1 MLAWCPEL
9 DYDDGSRWLM
19 KKRIV
24 VFVALFWLPISGLDL
39 VDTGARIQQQPPKPP
54 ALSKPAPQPTPPA
67 EPKED
72 LDVVSVST
80 NLVTVP
86 LRVRNQ
92 KESYVS
98 DLRAEEFRVFEDG
111 VEQQLAYFAPVDSPF
126 TVALMLD
133 VSDSTESSLGQIK
146 EAAIAFVNQLRAD
159 DQVIII
165 HFDGVLNVVGQ
176 PSSDRAVLRAMIKHV
191 PSGSGTHLY
200 DAVDKVLTRL
210 LTQIKGRK
218 AVVLFTDGVDV
229 GSQTTAKQTLRE
241 AETGDALIYSVYFD
255 TQEALREKLLGGAV
269 PYSVLKSRADY
280 LNSVYAVA
288 RRYLDSL
295 AKGTGA
301 RMYPASNPERM
312 AVAFASIAEGLRA
325 QYSLGYYP
333 ANPPQAGQR
342 RKIKIQVARP
352 RVEVDAR
359 ESYLCR
365 SPSGST
371 NK

>member
-1 MLAWCPEL
+1 
-9 DYDDGSRWLM
+9 M
-19 KKRIV
+19 KKRIA
-24 VFVALFWLPISGLDL
+24 VFVALFWLPISGLDPIG
-39 VDTGARIQQQPPKPP
+39 TGARIQQQPPPKPP
-54 ALSKPAPQPTPPA
+54 SLSKPAPQPTPPA

-72 LDVVSVST
+72 LDVVTVST

-92 KESYVS
+92 KGSYVS
-98 DLRAEEFRVFEDG
+98 DMRAEEFRVFEDG

-126 TVALMLD
+126 TVSLMLD
-133 VSDSTESSLGQIK
+133 VSDSTQSSLGQIK
-146 EAAIAFVNQLRAD
+146 EAAIAFINQLRAD
-159 DQVIII
+159 DEVIII

-176 PSSDRAVLRAMIKHV
+176 PSSDRAVLRAMIEQV

-229 GSQTTAKQTLRE
+229 GSRTTAKQTLRE
-241 AETGDALIYSVYFD
+241 AEAGEALIYSVYYD
-255 TQEALREKLLGGAV
+255 TQEALREKLLGGANI
-269 PYSVLKSRADY
+269 PYSVLRSRANY
-280 LNSVYAVA
+280 LNSVYAAA

-295 AKGTGA
+295 AQKTGA
-301 RMYPASNPERM
+301 RMYPASNPEKM

-333 ANPPQAGQR
+333 ANPPQPGQR

-352 RVEVDAR
+352 TGGGGCAR
-359 ESYLCR
+359 
-365 SPSGST
+365 
-371 NK
+371 

>member
-1 MLAWCPEL
+1 
-9 DYDDGSRWLM
+9 M
-19 KKRIV
+19 KKRIA
-24 VFVALFWLPISGLDL
+24 VFVALFGLLILGLDPFG
-39 VDTGARIQQQPPKPP
+39 TGARIRQQPPPKPP
-54 ALSKPAPQPTPPA
+54 SLAKPAPQPTPPA
-67 EPKED
+67 EPRED
-72 LDVVSVST
+72 LDVVTVST

-92 KESYVS
+92 KGSYVS
-98 DLRAEEFRVFEDG
+98 DLLAEEFRVFEDG
-111 VEQQLAYFAPVDSPF
+111 VEQQLAYFAPVGSPF

-133 VSDSTESSLGQIK
+133 VSDSTESSLSQIK
-146 EAAIAFVNQLRAD
+146 QAAIAFVNQLRPD

-176 PSSDRAVLRAMIKHV
+176 PTSDRAVLRAMIEHV

-241 AETGDALIYSVYFD
+241 AEAGDALIYSVCYD
-255 TQEALREKLLGGAV
+255 TQEDMREKLLGGAV
-269 PYSVLKSRADY
+269 PYSVLKSRANY

-288 RRYLDSL
+288 RRYLDGL

-301 RMYPASNPERM
+301 RVYPASNPAKM
-312 AVAFASIAEGLRA
+312 AVAFASIADELRA

-342 RKIKIQVARP
+342 RKIKVQVARP

-359 ESYLCR
+359 DSYLCR
-365 SPSGST
+365 SPIGST

>member
-1 MLAWCPEL
+1 
-9 DYDDGSRWLM
+9 M
-19 KKRIV
+19 KKRIA
-24 VFVALFWLPISGLDL
+24 VFVALFWLPISGFDPIG
-39 VDTGARIQQQPPKPP
+39 TGARIQQPPPPKPP
-54 ALSKPAPQPTPPA
+54 SLSKPSPQPTPPA

-72 LDVVSVST
+72 LDVVTVST

-92 KESYVS
+92 KGSYVS
-98 DLRAEEFRVFEDG
+98 DMRAEEFHVFEDG
-111 VEQQLAYFAPVDSPF
+111 VEQQLAYFSPVDSPF
-126 TVALMLD
+126 TVSLMLD
-133 VSDSTESSLGQIK
+133 VSDSTQSSLGQIK
-146 EAAIAFVNQLRAD
+146 EAAIAFINQLRAD
-159 DQVIII
+159 DEVIII

-176 PSSDRAVLRAMIKHV
+176 PTSDRAVLRAMIEQV

-229 GSQTTAKQTLRE
+229 GSRTTAKQTLRE
-241 AETGDALIYSVYFD
+241 AEAGEALIYSVYYD
-255 TQEALREKLLGGAV
+255 TEEALKEKLQVANRTS
-269 PYSVLKSRADY
+269 PYSIRRSRTNYIDA
-280 LNSVYAVA
+280 LYAAA

-295 AKGTGA
+295 AQKTGA
-301 RMYPASNPERM
+301 RMYPASNPEKM

-333 ANPPQAGQR
+333 AKLPQAGQR

-359 ESYLCR
+359 DSYLCR
-365 SPSGST
+365 SPIAST